1 MQTAAAAPDLL
12 LGLDSPT
19 AAATAPA
26 STGSCVHLHAIV
38 CCNTLQFAGMSE
50 DQSTLAHML
59 DCLFGATALVGM
71 LDRVCACAHFCHHAL
86 ADPFAALGGE
96 AQSPAAAPVAPP
108 NLVDLDDMYSA
119 AVPPQTPF
127 SQVSSLD
134 HAAAQ
139 SQAAAMYGAQMPHMT
154 GGISQPAVAPQLQM
168 PTPPQPKAAP
178 VVGGPAPMAPRGNAA
193 VEQHAGRKDPFADL
207 FS

>member
-1 MQTAAAAPDLL
+1 MPLPVWECWNGDECSH
-12 LGLDSPT
+12 SP
-19 AAATAPA
+19 
-26 STGSCVHLHAIV
+26 
-38 CCNTLQFAGMSE
+38 
-50 DQSTLAHML
+50 
-59 DCLFGATALVGM
+59 
-71 LDRVCACAHFCHHAL
+71 HHSL

-96 AQSPAAAPVAPP
+96 AQPPAAAQAAPP

-119 AVPPQTPF
+119 AVPPQTAF
-127 SQVSSLD
+127 SQISSLD
-134 HAAAQ
+134 HAAGW

-154 GGISQPAVAPQLQM
+154 GAIPQPAVAPQLQM
-168 PTPPQPKAAP
+168 PTQPQPKAAP